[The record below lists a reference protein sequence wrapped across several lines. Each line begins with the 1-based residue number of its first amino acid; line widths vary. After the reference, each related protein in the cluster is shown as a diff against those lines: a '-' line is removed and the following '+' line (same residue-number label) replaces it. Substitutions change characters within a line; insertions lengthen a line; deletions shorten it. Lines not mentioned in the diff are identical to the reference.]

1 VSRTVLRAAAGAVPA
16 ADSPLRQCDLKVAW
30 VSVPQVNAR
39 RNRLFHHSFPTQT
52 GVAGN
57 SRV

>member
-1 VSRTVLRAAAGAVPA
+1 PVL
-16 ADSPLRQCDLKVAW
+16 LRQCDLKVAW